1 MLQFPGDLP
10 VAITTV
16 DVQELSTRFAE
27 VFSLASSG
35 SEVLITE
42 NHIPVA
48 RLVPLTPG
56 QARIPGLH
64 AGASSTSND
73 FDAPLP
79 DGFWL
84 GTP

>member
-1 MLQFPGDLP
+1 M
-10 VAITTV
+10 AITTV

-56 QARIPGLH
+56 QARNPRSARRSKQHFQRL
-64 AGASSTSND
+64 
-73 FDAPLP
+73 
-79 DGFWL
+79 
-84 GTP
+84 

>member
-1 MLQFPGDLP
+1 MP
-10 VAITTV
+10 ITTV

-27 VFSLASSG
+27 LFSLAATG
-35 SEVLITE
+35 SEVFITE
-42 NHIPVA
+42 NQVPVV

-64 AGASSTSND
+64 AGTSSTSND

-79 DGFWL
+79 DDFWL
-84 GTP
+84 GAP